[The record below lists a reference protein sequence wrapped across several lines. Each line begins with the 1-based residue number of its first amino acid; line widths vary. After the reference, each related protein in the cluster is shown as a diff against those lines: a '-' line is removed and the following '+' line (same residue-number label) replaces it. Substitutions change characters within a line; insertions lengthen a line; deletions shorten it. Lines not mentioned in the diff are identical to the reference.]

1 MINKEMENKEREN
14 KELTVKEFEELW
26 NKSAQFDNFFKYLI
40 ID

>member
-1 MINKEMENKEREN
+1 MENKEREN

-26 NKSAQFDNFFKYLI
+26 NKSVQFDNFFKYLI